1 MKEPA
6 SAGSFLFGECSCG
19 VMTGKR
25 EGARGG
31 HSETRG
37 RISGFDKMPLMR
49 TPTPAACLRT
59 VAARKPREHG
69 GGRNEQTDRRHAPD
83 A

>member
-1 MKEPA
+1 MHGGAKTRTA
-6 SAGSFLFGECSCG
+6 
-19 VMTGKR
+19 TGKR

-59 VAARKPREHG
+59 DAARKPREHG